1 MSDPEHVSVAGLRV
15 LAHALA
21 DSLAALAEPP
31 GSPSEWRLRVAAAQ
45 ARAIEDLLSG
55 ITEPEAPSAPSAPS
69 NHSHGY
75 ELAQST

>member
-1 MSDPEHVSVAGLRV
+1 MSDPEHASVSGLRV

-21 DSLAALAEPP
+21 DSLSALAERP

-55 ITEPEAPSAPSAPS
+55 VTEPEAPPVQP
-69 NHSHGY
+69 HLSH
-75 ELAQST
+75 AFDVA